1 MKDSMT
7 KARLKRTKKFFQ
19 SLVMQ
24 VSKQKIISF
33 VELEDKFSKLKYNN
47 LKSTMSLRVY
57 TQDASIT

>member
-33 VELEDKFSKLKYNN
+33 VELEDKFNKFKDKN
-47 LKSTMSLRVY
+47 LKNTISPRVY
-57 TQDASIT
+57 T